1 MSKKEKGMY
10 FQCNQKQRDQI
21 RKKAKASGL
30 KQGEYILQRALG
42 AAPKETQ
49 LGAYLNLYRKL
60 CEITNLPLSA
70 ETEAKLNGLID
81 SIYARLFESAPPSEE
96 IRIEEEEALQDYYL
110 NRGYEKTGLRRT
122 RSIHEKP
129 CPQREIECS

>member
-1 MSKKEKGMY
+1 MSKSKKGMY

-21 RKKAKASGL
+21 RKKAMASGL

-60 CEITNLPLSA
+60 CEITNLPLST
-70 ETEAKLNGLID
+70 ETEAKLNSLID
-81 SIYARLFESAPPSEE
+81 SIYARLFESTPPSEE
-96 IRIEEEEALQDYYL
+96 IRIEEDQALQNYYADI
-110 NRGYEKTGLRRT
+110 GDD
-122 RSIHEKP
+122 
-129 CPQREIECS
+129 

>member
-1 MSKKEKGMY
+1 MSKKEVEICFK
-10 FQCNQKQRDQI
+10 CNQKQRDQI

-60 CEITNLPLSA
+60 CEITNLPLSP
-70 ETEAKLNGLID
+70 ETEARLNCLID
-81 SIYARLFESAPPSEE
+81 SIYARLFESAPPSMETQL
-96 IRIEEEEALQDYYL
+96 EEEQALNEYYADI
-110 NRGYEKTGLRRT
+110 GDD
-122 RSIHEKP
+122 
-129 CPQREIECS
+129 

>member
-1 MSKKEKGMY
+1 MSKKEVEICFK
-10 FQCNQKQRDQI
+10 CNQKQRDQI

-60 CEITNLPLSA
+60 CEITNLPLFT
-70 ETEAKLNGLID
+70 ETEARLNGLID
-81 SIYARLFESAPPSEE
+81 SIYARLFESAPTSEE
-96 IRIEEEEALQDYYL
+96 TRFEEEQALQDYYADI
-110 NRGYEKTGLRRT
+110 GDD
-122 RSIHEKP
+122 
-129 CPQREIECS
+129 